1 MPRVVHFEINADDPE
16 RALRFYERVF
26 GWEFTKWE
34 GPMDY
39 WLIKTGEED
48 EPGIDGGLMQRQ
60 DPNAGVIDTINVP
73 SVDAYV
79 KKVQENGG
87 EIVQPKTAVP
97 GVGYVAYF
105 KDTEGNPFGIMESD
119 ESAK

>member
-1 MPRVVHFEINADDPE
+1 VHFEINADDPE

-26 GWEFTKWE
+26 GWDFTKWE

-48 EPGIDGGLMQRQ
+48 EPGIDGGLMRRQ
-60 DPNAGVIDTINVP
+60 DPNAAVTDTIDVP

>member
-1 MPRVVHFEINADDPE
+1 MA
-16 RALRFYERVF
+16 
-26 GWEFTKWE
+26 
-34 GPMDY
+34 
-39 WLIKTGEED
+39 
-48 EPGIDGGLMQRQ
+48 
-60 DPNAGVIDTINVP
+60 VIDTIDVS
-73 SVDAYV
+73 SVDIDV

-105 KDTEGNPFGIMESD
+105 KDTEGNLFGIMEID

>member
-1 MPRVVHFEINADDPE
+1 MLRVVHFEINADDPE

-26 GWEFTKWE
+26 GWNFTKWE

-48 EPGIDGGLMQRQ
+48 EPGIDGGLMRRQ
-60 DPNAGVIDTINVP
+60 DPNAAVIDTIDVP

-119 ESAK
+119 ESAE